1 MKRRKTKMKNK
12 LNIKAKMLSAAVV
25 TAAFFVGI
33 TPMTA
38 YAGGVECSCEAK
50 CTDDH
55 VNEDCPLCKEDPSLC
70 CGEEP
75 ATDDPEA
82 VKPKE
87 EEHYG
92 PLTPDGNME
101 LVDDYGSIEAGGK
114 QFITVVTKAGNYF
127 YIIIDRDD
135 DGNENVHFLNMVDE
149 ADLLSL
155 MDDEEVEKYIAATQ
169 KEEEVAPTPTVEPTP
184 EPEPEEPEPEK
195 PEKKGHGGL
204 IALLLLATVGGIGGY
219 IWFTKYKKSKPVTST
234 EDPDAD
240 YDENEDDYFD
250 GLLDDLD
257 DDPDMADA
265 KTQENTDKE
274 EN

>member
-1 MKRRKTKMKNK
+1 MKKTKY
-12 LNIKAKMLSAAVV
+12 LIKGKILGAVAIA
-25 TAAFFVGI
+25 TAFFMGAM
-33 TPMTA
+33 PMTA
-38 YAGGVECSCEAK
+38 YAGGCECTCEEK

-55 VNEDCPLCKEDPSLC
+55 KNEECPLCKDDITQC

-75 ATDDPEA
+75 KADDDPES
-82 VKPKE
+82 VKPAEPE

-92 PLTPDGNME
+92 PLTPDGNMS
-101 LVDDYGSIEAGGK
+101 LVDDYGSVNAGGK

-169 KEEEVAPTPTVEPTP
+169 KEEEVAPTPVVEPTP
-184 EPEPEEPEPEK
+184 EPEPEEPETVE

-265 KTQENTDKE
+265 KNQENTDKE

>member
-25 TAAFFVGI
+25 TAAFCVGI

-38 YAGGVECSCEAK
+38 YAGGVDCSCEEK

-135 DGNENVHFLNMVDE
+135 DGNENVHFLNLVDE
-149 ADLLSL
+149 ADFLSL
-155 MDDEEVEKYIAATQ
+155 MDDEEVDKYIAAT
-169 KEEEVAPTPTVEPTP
+169 KPEEEVVEPEVTEPTPTP
-184 EPEPEEPEPEK
+184 EPELEEPEPEK
-195 PEKKGHGGL
+195 SSHLGL
-204 IALLLLATVGGIGGY
+204 MAFLLLGTATAIGAFIY
-219 IWFTKYKKSKPVTST
+219 LKKTKDTKKPADDY
-234 EDPDAD
+234 DPDAD
-240 YDENEDDYFD
+240 YDESEENYLDS
-250 GLLDDLD
+250 LPDDLD
-257 DDPDMADA
+257 DDYETMNGEDGD
-265 KTQENTDKE
+265 E
-274 EN
+274 

>member
-1 MKRRKTKMKNK
+1 MKNK

-38 YAGGVECSCEAK
+38 YAGGAECTCEEK

-55 VNEDCPLCKEDPSLC
+55 VNDECPICKDDPTQC
-70 CGEEP
+70 CGKEP
-75 ATDDPEA
+75 VTDDPED

-92 PLTPDGNME
+92 PLSPDGNME

-135 DGNENVHFLNMVDE
+135 DGNENVHFLNLVDE

-155 MDDEEVEKYIAATQ
+155 MDDEEVDKYIAVT
-169 KEEEVAPTPTVEPTP
+169 KPDEETTETPAAEPTP
-184 EPEPEEPEPEK
+184 EPEPVDPEPEEPEKESHA
-195 PEKKGHGGL
+195 GI
-204 IALLLLATVGGIGGY
+204 IAFLLLGA
-219 IWFTKYKKSKPVTST
+219 VTSIGAFIYLRKT
-234 EDPDAD
+234 KDTKKNTSDFDPDAD
-240 YDENEDDYFD
+240 YDES
-250 GLLDDLD
+250 
-257 DDPDMADA
+257 
-265 KTQENTDKE
+265 E
-274 EN
+274 ENYLDSLPDDIGDEVFEVTEEEEGE